1 MSGTQALLS
10 KIAALRQRLE
20 QAQGLACEA
29 DSAAADLAGTDG
41 SRLEVCQRRVKIGG
55 VHDALLDVTLRPL
68 TEVPPEEA
76 TVGPSHLTARARR
89 ILEKGRGLL
98 GRLRTLANEVD
109 GTASPAS
116 EAACDPVD
124 HFYRETAAIAIT
136 TLRMVQALPEAPS
149 AQLRLA
155 EGLEAT
161 LEEVAH
167 RLTLLAGV
175 IGRRRQEK
183 ECFAAFGDL
192 LTALAGGDTPDIG
205 SFVALAERLL
215 GEVQESSPL
224 LFGYPGDEHP
234 VAFAAGHSLTV
245 ARVMA
250 RVVLYD
256 PDLRNRPLEPV
267 LAALVHDV
275 GLLAIPAEILVQPD
289 PLDDAQRRLLESH
302 VQIGADRVRQ
312 LLPDGDWLTDAVA
325 GHHERLDGTGYP
337 GGLRE
342 MHISSLARLLA
353 VCDVYAALCC
363 PRPYR
368 PARET
373 RTALTDTLLQAEQG
387 LLDREHAERLLL
399 LSFYPV
405 GTAVELADGSLGVV
419 VATHRGRRELNN
431 AARPVVVL
439 LTDTQGQPLAGPRPL
454 DLAQCLNRSIVR
466 SLSAVERRSLLG
478 LRFPEWA

>member
-1 MSGTQALLS
+1 
-10 KIAALRQRLE
+10 
-20 QAQGLACEA
+20 
-29 DSAAADLAGTDG
+29 
-41 SRLEVCQRRVKIGG
+41 
-55 VHDALLDVTLRPL
+55 
-68 TEVPPEEA
+68 
-76 TVGPSHLTARARR
+76 
-89 ILEKGRGLL
+89 
-98 GRLRTLANEVD
+98 
-109 GTASPAS
+109 
-116 EAACDPVD
+116 
-124 HFYRETAAIAIT
+124 
-136 TLRMVQALPEAPS
+136 
-149 AQLRLA
+149 
-155 EGLEAT
+155 
-161 LEEVAH
+161 
-167 RLTLLAGV
+167 
-175 IGRRRQEK
+175 
-183 ECFAAFGDL
+183 
-192 LTALAGGDTPDIG
+192 
-205 SFVALAERLL
+205 
-215 GEVQESSPL
+215 
-224 LFGYPGDEHP
+224 
-234 VAFAAGHSLTV
+234 
-245 ARVMA
+245 
-250 RVVLYD
+250 
-256 PDLRNRPLEPV
+256 
-267 LAALVHDV
+267 V